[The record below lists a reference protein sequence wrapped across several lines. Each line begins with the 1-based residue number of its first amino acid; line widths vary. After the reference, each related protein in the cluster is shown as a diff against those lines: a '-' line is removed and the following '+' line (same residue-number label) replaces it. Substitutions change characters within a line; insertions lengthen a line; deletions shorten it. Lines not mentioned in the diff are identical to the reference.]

1 MIRTYKYRLRPN
13 KQQDEALDFL
23 FWQARNLYN
32 APLEQR
38 ITVYQETG
46 KGINYPAQ
54 WAHFRDERN
63 NNPDTFGML
72 NASSVQQMLRRLD
85 KSFSAFFR
93 RLKAGETPGFP
104 RFKGRSRFKSVEYRY
119 GDGCKLR
126 MKDNGQM
133 RFYIQ
138 NIGEVKVI
146 YHRAIPEG
154 AVIKHVVIKRV
165 NGKWY
170 VCLMLELPEPDPQP
184 VPAGSVIGIDM
195 GLKSLLATS
204 EGSLFDNPHWLRES
218 LAKLRVAQRR
228 VSRRKKRSKRWY
240 KAVKQVARLHEKV
253 ANQRSDHWHK
263 ITRILAE
270 SHSLIAIEDLNLK
283 FMNRNR
289 HLSLSS
295 HDAGLGLFTQLLAYK
310 VEETGCQLVVVNPAY
325 TTQMCSSCGEIVEK
339 DLSVRIHHC
348 PDCGLELDR
357 DVNAARNILE
367 KAFTPLGPSL
377 LRILSGQDGTWAV
390 APSVS

>member
-1 MIRTYKYRLRPN
+1 MVRTYKYRLRPN
-13 KQQDEALDFL
+13 KQQAEALDLL

-32 APLEQR
+32 AALEQR

-46 KGINYPAQ
+46 KGISYSGQ
-54 WAHFRDERN
+54 WPHFRDIRN
-63 NNPDTFGML
+63 NNPDSFGML
-72 NASSVQQMLRRLD
+72 NASSLQQMLRRLD

-126 MKDNGQM
+126 PKENGQM

-138 NIGEVKVI
+138 NVGEIKVI
-146 YHRAIPEG
+146 YHRPIPDG
-154 AVIKHVVIKRV
+154 AQIKHVVIKRV
-165 NGKWY
+165 NEKWH
-170 VCLMLELPEPDPQP
+170 VCLMMHIPEPEFKP
-184 VPAGSVIGIDM
+184 VPAGSAIGIDM

-204 EGSLFDNPHWLRES
+204 EGYLFDNPHWLRES
-218 LAKLRVAQRR
+218 LAKLRIAQRR
-228 VSRRKKRSKRWY
+228 VSRRKKGSKRWF
-240 KAVKQVARLHEKV
+240 KAVKQLVRLHEKI
-253 ANQRSDHWHK
+253 ADQRNDYWHK
-263 ITRILAE
+263 VTRALAE

-289 HLSLSS
+289 HLSLTS
-295 HDAGLGLFTQLLAYK
+295 HDAGLGIFTQLLEYK
-310 VEETGCQLVVVNPAY
+310 VEETGCQLVVVDPAY
-325 TTQMCSSCGEIVEK
+325 TSQMCSECGEIVEK
-339 DLSVRIHHC
+339 DLSVRVHKCHH
-348 PDCGLELDR
+348 CGLELDR

-367 KAFTPLGPSL
+367 KAFNPLG
-377 LRILSGQDGTWAV
+377 LSGQDRTWAT

>member
-13 KQQDEALDFL
+13 KRQDETLDFL

-32 APLEQR
+32 AALEQR
-38 ITVYQETG
+38 ITVYQETD
-46 KGINYPAQ
+46 KGINYGAQ

-85 KSFSAFFR
+85 KAFSAFFR

-126 MKDNGQM
+126 LKDNGQI

-154 AVIKHVVIKRV
+154 AIIKHVVIKRV
-165 NGKWY
+165 NGKWH
-170 VCLMLELPEPDPQP
+170 VCLMLVLPEPKRKP
-184 VPAGSVIGIDM
+184 VPTGSAIGIDM

-204 EGSLFDNPHWLRES
+204 EGSLYDNPRWMKQS

-228 VSRRKKRSKRWY
+228 VSRREKRSKRWY
-240 KAVKQVARLHEKV
+240 KAVKQAACLQEKI
-253 ANQRSDHWHK
+253 ANQRSDYWHK
-263 ITRILAE
+263 RTRELANA
-270 SHSLIAIEDLNLK
+270 HSLIAIEDLNLK
-283 FMNRNR
+283 FMARNR
-289 HLSLSS
+289 HLSLTA

-310 VEETGCQLVVVNPAY
+310 VEETGCQLVVVNSAY
-325 TTQMCSSCGEIVEK
+325 TTQMCSRCGKIVEK
-339 DLSVRIHHC
+339 DLSVRVHEC

-357 DVNAARNILE
+357 DVNAARNIRK
-367 KAFTPLGPSL
+367 KAFAPLG
-377 LRILSGQDGTWAV
+377 LSGQDGTWPVGA
-390 APSVS
+390 SVS